1 MHEQYVIIIVINT
14 LFILQKID
22 QRSIKKTAGTFPHVC
37 AAIKSLRLKKW
48 EYSKKAEGLI

>member
-22 QRSIKKTAGTFPHVC
+22 QQNIKKTAGTFPHVC
-37 AAIKSLRLKKW
+37 AVIKSFKIKKN
-48 EYSKKAEGLI
+48 EYTVKKQKD